1 MFKIKL
7 RLFTL
12 QICSSQHYLHVRKWK
27 LHPSST
33 QAPTKRSIILNI
45 PHLTQQI
52 LSTLPLK
59 STFPITSAV
68 ATLVQ
73 CTIMPQMKYFD
84 SFLTGFLVSTLV
96 HVQTIPYT
104 APRMML
110 LFKHVRSF
118 LSSPRKLLISSH
130 LSQSNIKGHITP
142 KVLIKSR
149 CSLPL

>member
-1 MFKIKL
+1 MFKVKL
-7 RLFTL
+7 LLFTL

-27 LHPSST
+27 LHPPST
-33 QAPTKRSIILNI
+33 QAPPKHSIILNI

-73 CTIMPQMKYFD
+73 CTIMPQVKYFD

-96 HVQTIPYT
+96 HVQAIPYT
-104 APRMML
+104 AARMML
-110 LFKHVRSF
+110 LFKHMSDHF
-118 LSSPRKLLISSH
+118 CPLLG
-130 LSQSNIKGHITP
+130 NY
-142 KVLIKSR
+142 
-149 CSLPL
+149 